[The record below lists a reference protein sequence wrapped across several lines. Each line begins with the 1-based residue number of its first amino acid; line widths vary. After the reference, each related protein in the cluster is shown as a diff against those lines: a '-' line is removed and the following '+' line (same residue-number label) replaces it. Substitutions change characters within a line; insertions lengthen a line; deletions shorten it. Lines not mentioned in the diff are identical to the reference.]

1 MAYARKKSGSS
12 ARNGNGYR
20 SGGRGASQRKSGT
33 ARKSS
38 APKRS
43 TGRVSAAKPQTI
55 RIEIVNGA
63 ANEVSRPVGVKVTQP
78 RRAQF

>member
-12 ARNGNGYR
+12 ARYSNGYR
-20 SGGRGASQRKSGT
+20 SGGRGTSQRKSGA

-38 APKRS
+38 APKRPA
-43 TGRVSAAKPQTI
+43 GRVSAAKPQTI